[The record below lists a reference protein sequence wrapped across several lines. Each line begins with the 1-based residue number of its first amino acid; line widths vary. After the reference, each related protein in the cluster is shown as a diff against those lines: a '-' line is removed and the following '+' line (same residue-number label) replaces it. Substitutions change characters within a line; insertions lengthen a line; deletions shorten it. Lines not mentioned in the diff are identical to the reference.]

1 MHKDWRSSLLLYST
15 VVRDSPEFSTVSNSR
30 DKPVTSNLVPRI
42 FSLFNKAILKSEKTL
57 GTRLG
62 DQFIEES
69 GQEG

>member
-1 MHKDWRSSLLLYST
+1 MLLYSI
-15 VVRDSPEFSTVSNSR
+15 VVRDSSEFSTVSKSR

-42 FSLFNKAILKSEKTL
+42 LSLFNKAAAILKSEKTL